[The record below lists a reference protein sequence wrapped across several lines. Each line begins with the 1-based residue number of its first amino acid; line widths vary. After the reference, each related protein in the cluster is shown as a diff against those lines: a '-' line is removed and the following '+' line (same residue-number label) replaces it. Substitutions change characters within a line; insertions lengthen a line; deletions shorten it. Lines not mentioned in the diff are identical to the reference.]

1 MSGKK
6 ALLLGGAPRV
16 SLLPPE
22 AAQREK
28 ARGARRLSILLLV
41 LVIVL
46 VGAGYGYAFS
56 LNSTASFTG
65 PLSAGSGML
74 LSITLPF
81 GSASP
86 SSAPWSQTRR

>member
-6 ALLLGGAPRV
+6 ALVLGGAPRV
-16 SLLPPE
+16 FLLPPE
-22 AAQREK
+22 AALREK

-56 LNSTASFTG
+56 LNSTAQ
-65 PLSAGSGML
+65 
-74 LSITLPF
+74 
-81 GSASP
+81 ASLTEAQAQ
-86 SSAPWSQTRR
+86 SVSLVKQKKQYAKATSVAS